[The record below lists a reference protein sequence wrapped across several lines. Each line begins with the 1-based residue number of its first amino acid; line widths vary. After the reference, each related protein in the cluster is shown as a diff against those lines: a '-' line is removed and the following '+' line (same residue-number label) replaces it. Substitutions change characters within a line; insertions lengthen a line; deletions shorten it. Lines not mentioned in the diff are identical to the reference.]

1 MKSSSLMVPITL
13 EYQQNPLELPY
24 MSSMPHNNGVKT
36 KCEDKTILNMKNPPK
51 MKMQAEWV
59 V

>member
-1 MKSSSLMVPITL
+1 MVPITL